1 MPPSGAPAASSTSS
15 RIIRVSNSLNPNDFA
30 PFGEVVENPETHG
43 ARGMGRVERVEAN
56 QGSATK
62 WLDVSH
68 LENWYTLAPSRKAA
82 KAVMNMF
89 VCKPRKLE
97 VRDGREV
104 FPVRILE
111 RHPFTPQTF
120 VPMGV
125 AAGDKDVRYLVIVAP
140 TLKATRREREDGRN
154 KPYPAE
160 KPRPD
165 RKSLKERLLGARPN
179 PFTNDFEATTT
190 PSFLSLSSGRRPK
203 GPGVPDLNN
212 IQAFIARGDQA
223 VTYGPGT
230 WHAPMVVLGNKPI
243 DFVVVQHANGV
254 GLEDCQEMDIR
265 QDLAVEIDESG
276 IEASAPGIMRA
287 KL

>member
-1 MPPSGAPAASSTSS
+1 MPLNGAPAQSSISS
-15 RIIRVSNSLNPNDFA
+15 RIIRVSSSLNPVDFA
-30 PFGEVVENPETHG
+30 PFGEVIENPDTHG
-43 ARGMGRVERVEAN
+43 GRGNLQKVEAN

-89 VCKPRKLE
+89 ICKPRRLE
-97 VRDGREV
+97 SREGREV
-104 FPVRILE
+104 FPVKILE

-120 VPMGV
+120 IPVGV
-125 AAGDKDVRYLVIVAP
+125 NPGDKNVRYLVIVAP
-140 TLKATRREREDGRN
+140 TLKATKREREDERN
-154 KPYPAE
+154 KPYPVDE
-160 KPRPD
+160 PKPN

-190 PSFLSLSSGRRPK
+190 TSLSVLNPSRRPK
-203 GPGVPDLNN
+203 GPGGPDLDN
-212 IQAFIARGDQA
+212 IHAFIARGDQA

-230 WHAPMVVLGNKPI
+230 WHAPMVALGNKAV
-243 DFVVVQHANGV
+243 DFVVVQYANGV
-254 GLEDCQEMDIR
+254 GLEDCQEMEIHR
-265 QDLAVEIDESG
+265 DLAVDVDDGG

>member
-1 MPPSGAPAASSTSS
+1 MSSNAAQAQSSTSS
-15 RIIRVSNSLNPNDFA
+15 RIIRVSSSLNPIDFA

-43 ARGMGRVERVEAN
+43 GRGKVQKVEAN

-97 VRDGREV
+97 VKDGREV
-104 FPVRILE
+104 FPVNILE

-120 VPMGV
+120 IPMGV
-125 AAGDKDVRYLVIVAP
+125 GPDDKDVRYLVIVAP
-140 TLKATRREREDGRN
+140 TLKTTKRESNDLN

-160 KPRPD
+160 KPKPN
-165 RKSLKERLLGARPN
+165 RKSLKEKLLGARPN

-190 PSFLSLSSGRRPK
+190 PSMLSLGPGRRPK
-203 GPGVPDLNN
+203 GPGAPDLDN

-230 WHAPMVVLGNKPI
+230 WHAPMVVLGSKPI
-243 DFVVVQHANGV
+243 DFVVVQYANGV
-254 GLEDCQEMDIR
+254 GLEDCQELYIKEALNID
-265 QDLAVEIDESG
+265 VDESA
-276 IEASAPGIMRA
+276 IKASAPGIMRA

>member
-1 MPPSGAPAASSTSS
+1 MTLSGERAQSSTSS
-15 RIIRVSNSLNPNDFA
+15 RIIRVSNSLNPVDFA
-30 PFGEVVENPETHG
+30 PSGEVVENPGTHG
-43 ARGMGRVERVEAN
+43 GRGRLQRVEAN

-89 VCKPRKLE
+89 VCKPRTLE
-97 VRDGREV
+97 VRNEREL
-104 FPVRILE
+104 FPVKILE

-120 VPMGV
+120 IPMGV
-125 AAGDKDVRYLVIVAP
+125 SPEDKDVRYLVIVAP
-140 TLKATRREREDGRN
+140 TLKATKRDHENLN

-160 KPRPD
+160 KPKPNK
-165 RKSLKERLLGARPN
+165 KSLKEKLLGARPN
-179 PFTNDFEATTT
+179 PFTNDFEASTT
-190 PSFLSLSSGRRPK
+190 PSMLSLGPGRRPK
-203 GPGVPDLNN
+203 GPGGPDLDN

-230 WHAPMVVLGNKPI
+230 WHAPMVVLGTKAI
-243 DFVVVQHANGV
+243 EFVVVQYANGV
-254 GLEDCQEMDIR
+254 GLEDCQEVETA
-265 QDLAVEIDESG
+265 QDLSIDVNEGG